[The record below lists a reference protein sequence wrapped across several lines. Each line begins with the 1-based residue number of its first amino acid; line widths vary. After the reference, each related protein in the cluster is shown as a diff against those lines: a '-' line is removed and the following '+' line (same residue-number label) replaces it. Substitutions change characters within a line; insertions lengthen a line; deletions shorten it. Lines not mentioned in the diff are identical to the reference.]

1 MEKSGNFSVRK
12 NGNHDIVMSSSSIDI
27 WFELSIIT
35 FLCDPKPMNYPVLQ
49 SRVSGSKSE
58 QNFEDVLNST
68 PSNADAASA
77 PTTPS
82 LEEKVPL

>member
-1 MEKSGNFSVRK
+1 
-12 NGNHDIVMSSSSIDI
+12 
-27 WFELSIIT
+27 
-35 FLCDPKPMNYPVLQ
+35 MNYPVLQ
-49 SRVSGSKSE
+49 SRVRGSKSE

-82 LEEKVPL
+82 LEEKVPLWTRHLFIRHYNDYMNQNCSWFFNWKIA

>member
-1 MEKSGNFSVRK
+1 
-12 NGNHDIVMSSSSIDI
+12 
-27 WFELSIIT
+27 
-35 FLCDPKPMNYPVLQ
+35 MNYPVLQ
-49 SRVSGSKSE
+49 SRVRGSKSE

-82 LEEKVPL
+82 LEEKVPLWTRHTPLVYPPPQRLHEPKLLEI